1 MGPWVQRE
9 RQTNRGSASLNLKLK
24 RDAWHALPLRLPVAD
39 VVFSLVFADG
49 WKTGVSKGWRSRF
62 LIYGILRGIS
72 EILAES

>member
-49 WKTGVSKGWRSRF
+49 SVASGLDKRAGGPACCGSGARALGKR
-62 LIYGILRGIS
+62 
-72 EILAES
+72 A